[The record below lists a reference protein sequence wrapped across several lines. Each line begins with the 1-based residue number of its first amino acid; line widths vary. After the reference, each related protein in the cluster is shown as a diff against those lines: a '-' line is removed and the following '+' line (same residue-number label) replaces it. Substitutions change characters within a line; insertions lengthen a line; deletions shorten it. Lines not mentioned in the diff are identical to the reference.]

1 MNRSAEEFQRLYTSQ
16 LEFASR
22 LKDLASG
29 EGPHQR
35 DHRAEVVVGKKKNSC
50 EGSAVDQ
57 DSSGLLSG
65 LNAPRDSSLS
75 GIEEAAAEAVVEDI
89 IPKSFEEIYSLS
101 LKNRSQK
108 SKDKKRSRDG
118 EGGSTAVSVDK
129 SDGVAPLLHDGCVED
144 PSSQTSISAAAVDR
158 SIDSMYKVNASDE
171 KVDIGVDETVSNVTA
186 EVRLYT
192 HIVMPSLTRA
202 IHS

>member
-29 EGPHQR
+29 EGAHQR
-35 DHRAEVVVGKKKNSC
+35 DRAEAVVGKKKNSC
-50 EGSAVDQ
+50 VGSAVDQ
-57 DSSGLLSG
+57 DSSGV
-65 LNAPRDSSLS
+65 NAPRDSSLS
-75 GIEEAAAEAVVEDI
+75 GIEAAAAEAVVEDI

-129 SDGVAPLLHDGCVED
+129 SDGVAPLLHDGCIED
-144 PSSQTSISAAAVDR
+144 PSSQTSISVATVDR

-171 KVDIGVDETVSNVTA
+171 KVDICVDETVSNVAA

>member
-29 EGPHQR
+29 EGAHQK
-35 DHRAEVVVGKKKNSC
+35 DHMKAVANKTDSATSC
-50 EGSAVDQ
+50 EGSVDDQ
-57 DSSGLLSG
+57 DLQRGLSG
-65 LNAPRDSSLS
+65 VNALRDSSSS
-75 GIEEAAAEAVVEDI
+75 GVEEAVDI

-101 LKNRSQK
+101 LKNRSQR
-108 SKDKKRSRDG
+108 SKDKKRVRDG
-118 EGGSTAVSVDK
+118 ETGSTAASYEK
-129 SDGVAPLLHDGCVED
+129 SDGAAPLLHDGFEELS
-144 PSSQTSISAAAVDR
+144 SSQTIIAGAAVDR

-186 EVRLYT
+186 VLQ
-192 HIVMPSLTRA
+192 L
-202 IHS
+202 